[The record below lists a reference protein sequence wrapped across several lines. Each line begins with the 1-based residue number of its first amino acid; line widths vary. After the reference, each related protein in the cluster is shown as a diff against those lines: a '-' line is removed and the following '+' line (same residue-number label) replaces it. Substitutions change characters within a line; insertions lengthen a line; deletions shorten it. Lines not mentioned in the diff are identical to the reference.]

1 MSNEITLSY
10 INFWGNSDII
20 LDNYFTKFIEHNIGP
35 CKVVSPNENPDILIA
50 SVFGNIDNITKHTA
64 KCKIFYYGEN
74 LNRFPPYN
82 NDDLLQKTFDLIVG
96 FKYTNLEQKT
106 LRFPLWLMYYDY
118 YNYNT
123 NYNTNYN
130 INYNTNHID
139 NIISHIENKYKENIK
154 KDKPL
159 FATIISRHD
168 RGGQRGKIWSSLSK
182 YEGIKGRIKSAGDYR
197 QNTSKI
203 GLRCED
209 KINYISQSLYNICPE
224 NSVYEGYF
232 TEKIFQAFEA
242 GTIPLY
248 WAIDLPEKGLINE
261 NKYCFCNVNNES
273 ELNESITNA
282 MMYPEKYVHGNVF
295 TENAGSIIKAYYD
308 NLRDNIKIKLG
319 L

>member
-1 MSNEITLSY
+1 MAAL
-10 INFWGNSDII
+10 INT
-20 LDNYFTKFIEHNIGP
+20 LDNYTNKQI
-35 CKVVSPNENPDILIA
+35 
-50 SVFGNIDNITKHTA
+50 
-64 KCKIFYYGEN
+64 GEN
-74 LNRFPPYN
+74 GHTEYGWSN
-82 NDDLLQKTFDLIVG
+82 NIKEQILQLSFQLVRTTSD
-96 FKYTNLEQKT
+96 N
-106 LRFPLWLMYYDY
+106 
-118 YNYNT
+118 N
-123 NYNTNYN
+123 
-130 INYNTNHID
+130 ID

-154 KDKPL
+154 KVKPL

-224 NSVYEGYF
+224 NSAYEGYF

-261 NKYCFCNVNNES
+261 NKYCFCNINNEKS
-273 ELNESITNA
+273 LNESINNA
-282 MMYPEKYVHGNVF
+282 MMYPEKYLDGNVF
-295 TENAGSIIKAYYD
+295 TENAGSIIKEYYD